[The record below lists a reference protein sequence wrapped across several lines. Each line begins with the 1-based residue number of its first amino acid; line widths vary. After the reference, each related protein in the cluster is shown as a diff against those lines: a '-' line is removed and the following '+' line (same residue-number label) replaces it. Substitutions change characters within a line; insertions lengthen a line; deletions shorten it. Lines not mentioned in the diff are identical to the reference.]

1 MGEKMSN
8 KKGTYYEIDQRSKRV
23 EELEKPIREFMD
35 NWGPEVQRRRDER
48 DEKWDEMIR
57 VLSIQK
63 RDENG

>member
-8 KKGTYYEIDQRSKRV
+8 RKGTYYEIDKLVKRV
-23 EELEKPIREFMD
+23 DELEKTIREFMD

-48 DEKWDEMIR
+48 DEIWDEMIR